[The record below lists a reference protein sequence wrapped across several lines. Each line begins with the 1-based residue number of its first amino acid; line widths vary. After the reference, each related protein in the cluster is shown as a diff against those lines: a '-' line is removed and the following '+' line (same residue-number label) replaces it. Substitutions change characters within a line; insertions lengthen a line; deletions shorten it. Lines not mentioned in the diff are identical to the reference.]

1 MLWIKEET
9 LSPKRLM
16 LLGDIFS
23 NGINLV
29 RTHQLSDFVMLKSAL
44 NTNLQLARDIKN
56 MNPVDMVNWSY
67 CRSKAE
73 EFLKEFKELEE
84 QYNEQ

>member
-9 LSPKRLM
+9 LSPERLM

-29 RTHQLSDFVMLKSAL
+29 RMHQLSDFVMLKSAL
-44 NTNLQLARDIKN
+44 NTNLQLARDITHVN
-56 MNPVDMVNWSY
+56 HMNMVNWSY

-73 EFLKEFKELEE
+73 EFLKEFKELED